1 MMKGDASAKG
11 DGSKKPVSEGGSG
24 PEVGGGT
31 EAGPGDSGMCLG
43 SSFLSAVGKN
53 HLLVGG
59 SMQPATASSAPFDMQ
74 YIYISGGLADGS
86 GPCASC
92 ATGCTTGGGA
102 KSCASSSG
110 CGWWGCWQYDMD
122 PPGDY
127 VRTFASTCAGE
138 KPAQIPMITYYQ
150 LLQSSGVTEG
160 APEITSAATNATFM
174 AKYFAD
180 WRFLL
185 KQIGSGV
192 ALLHIEPDFWGYAE
206 QLSSDPTTLPA
217 AVASANGTDCGSL
230 PNTIAGMGQCMIVMT
245 RTYAPH
251 ALVALHASA
260 WSTNIAVTANTNP
273 SFDVAG
279 EAKKTA
285 AFLMACGESQADYVV
300 VETSDRDAGYYQTV
314 EMKNVWWDATNATLP
329 DFQQDLTWVKA
340 LTEAL
345 SKPALWWQTPL
356 GNSAQNNTTNH
367 YQDNRV
373 DYFLTHMDQLAAAH
387 GVGAAFGAGA
397 GDQTTPESDGGNF
410 VTKAKAYFAGAGGGQ
425 ALCP

>member
-1 MMKGDASAKG
+1 MPRDGGEAGSTNDGPTKPLPDGRVPHGDGAKG
-11 DGSKKPVSEGGSG
+11 GGS
-24 PEVGGGT
+24 
-31 EAGPGDSGMCLG
+31 CLG
-43 SSFLSAVGKN
+43 STFLGAVGKS

-59 SMQPATASSAPFDMQ
+59 SMQPSTASSAPFDMQ
-74 YIYISGGLADGS
+74 YIYISGGFDDGT
-86 GPCASC
+86 GPCSSC

-102 KSCASSSG
+102 QSCTGSCA
-110 CGWWGCWQYDMD
+110 WWGCWQYDLD

-127 VRTFASTCAGE
+127 VRGFASTCAGE
-138 KPAQIPMITYYQ
+138 TPPQIPMITYYQ
-150 LLQSSGVTEG
+150 ILQASGVTEG
-160 APEITSAATNATFM
+160 SPEVTTAATDAAFM
-174 AKYFAD
+174 GRYFAD

-185 KQIGSGV
+185 QQIGKGV

-206 QLSSDPTTLPA
+206 QQASDPTTLPA
-217 AVASANGTDCGSL
+217 AVASANATDCGSL
-230 PNTIAGMGQCMIVMT
+230 PNTIAGMGQCMISMT
-245 RTYAPH
+245 HTYAPN

-260 WSTNIAVTANTNP
+260 WSTNIDVSLNT
-273 SFDVAG
+273 STSLDVAG
-279 EAKKTA
+279 EAAKTA
-285 AFLMACGESQADYVV
+285 AFLSACGESSADFVV

-314 EMKNVWWDATNATLP
+314 EMRDTWWDATNATLP
-329 DFQQDLTWVKA
+329 DFHQDFAWVKA

-356 GNSAQNNTTNH
+356 GNSAQNNTPNH

-373 DYFLTHMDQLAAAH
+373 TYFLTHMNELAAAH

-410 VTKAKAYFAGAGGGQ
+410 VSLAKAYFSSAGGGQ